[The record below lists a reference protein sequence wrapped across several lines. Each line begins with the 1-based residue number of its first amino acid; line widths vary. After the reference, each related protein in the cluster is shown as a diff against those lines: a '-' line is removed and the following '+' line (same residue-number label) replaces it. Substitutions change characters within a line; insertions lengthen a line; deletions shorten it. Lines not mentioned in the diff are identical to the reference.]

1 MEKEVFDGLIK
12 KVLRKRAF
20 FGLFSDHGWL
30 DSWIV
35 REKSDGE
42 NDFEKKFLKKNVS
55 VELFLMIYIFLLSIS
70 F

>member
-1 MEKEVFDGLIK
+1 MS
-12 KVLRKRAF
+12 RKRAF

-42 NDFEKKFLKKNVS
+42 NDFEKNVFEKNVS
-55 VELFLMIYIFLLSIS
+55 KKGIFWSI